1 MKWHGG
7 AFRESW
13 EDMQNRIHLRRQ
25 IVFFLICLLV
35 FTGCTKPEDKEL
47 FLAPEEGGAREN
59 TTDPEAAEGEIPE
72 ASLAGEAPEEEEK
85 EEAPRWYVQVS
96 GAVHEPGVYEVFPG
110 ARIFDAVRLAGG
122 LTEDA
127 AEDSINQAGFLS
139 DGEFIR
145 ILTHKEASE
154 LSEEERTELLS
165 GRASEEKRQGSG
177 PGEAGGVVDINTAS
191 LSELMSLP
199 GIGESKAKRILEYRE
214 QNGAFSTGKDIT
226 KVSGIGASTYES
238 LKDRITAG

>member
-13 EDMQNRIHLRRQ
+13 EDMQNRFHFQRQ
-25 IVFFLICLLV
+25 IVFFLICLMV
-35 FTGCTKPEDKEL
+35 FTGCAKPEDKEL
-47 FLAPEEGGAREN
+47 FLTSDEGEVPEDAP
-59 TTDPEAAEGEIPE
+59 DPKAAEGEIPE
-72 ASLAGEAPEEEEK
+72 ASLAGEAPEVEED
-85 EEAPRWYVQVS
+85 EEVPRWYVQIS
-96 GAVHEPGVYEVFPG
+96 GAVHKPGVYEVFPG
-110 ARIFDAVRLAGG
+110 ARVFDAVRLAGG

-139 DGEFIR
+139 DGEFIK
-145 ILTHKEASE
+145 ILTQKEASR
-154 LSEEERTELLS
+154 LSEEERRDLLS
-165 GRASEEKRQGSG
+165 GRAEEKKQGSG
-177 PGEAGGVVDINTAS
+177 SGKAGGMVDINTAS